1 MQRGQVV
8 KIRAGQMLE
17 VKRYHGSP
25 GILDAAGRARGRIK
39 CWQKWSFP
47 FGPLGPD
54 DTGPPAWTVVY
65 KRRRMSRFRLAGGR
79 LMAVATERAT
89 GLMFAQ
95 APPGGVELD
104 VGHCQSY
111 AEWLSRY
118 PVTAV
123 IHPREG
129 EESPA

>member
-65 KRRRMSRFRLAGGR
+65 KRRRMSRFRRAAHGGCYGAGHGPDVR
-79 LMAVATERAT
+79 
-89 GLMFAQ
+89 
-95 APPGGVELD
+95 PG
-104 VGHCQSY
+104 
-111 AEWLSRY
+111 
-118 PVTAV
+118 
-123 IHPREG
+123 
-129 EESPA
+129 PAWRCGT